1 MSAAADRRSEDRLE
15 MEDTQRAGEFLRAA
29 HLAREWLTT
38 TEGQPPERL
47 TPFRCFVLGY
57 LAAVRD
63 RT

>member
-1 MSAAADRRSEDRLE
+1 MTAAERRAEERPDAH
-15 MEDTQRAGEFLRAA
+15 DTQRAGEFLRAA
-29 HLAREWLTT
+29 HVAREWLMT

-57 LAAVRD
+57 LAACKD

>member
-1 MSAAADRRSEDRLE
+1 MSGGQSNGAELATAHD
-15 MEDTQRAGEFLRAA
+15 QARAGDFLRAA
-29 HLAREWLTT
+29 ELAREWLAA
-38 TEGQPPERL
+38 TEAQRPERL